1 MAASGI
7 QPTRRAVLTGLLGV
21 AASPAFA
28 KAPLSHAQV
37 AGIYRF
43 KIGAAEIVA
52 VLDGYF
58 ELGTD
63 LMPKASADAVQEM
76 QRANFLP
83 TGKSVRSPINTYIVN
98 TGNKLTLIDTGA
110 RDYLGPTVGK
120 FPANL
125 AAAGYSPE
133 QVDRIILTHMHP
145 DHIGGVTTASG
156 ARAFP
161 NAALHANEADWSF
174 WRDPQMKAKAD
185 ALNVPFFG
193 IAKSSSDAY
202 KDRAELYKFSA
213 DLGDGITALDM
224 SGHTPGHSGLVIE
237 SNGSSLFI
245 LGDVV
250 HSAPLQFAHPEW
262 GIAFDIDQEAAIKAR
277 KRSLDMAAT
286 DRVMIAGMHIPFP
299 GVGYVE
305 KRGTG
310 YGFIPAPWQYV
321 ID

>member
-1 MAASGI
+1 MATFGI
-7 QPTRRAVLTGLLGV
+7 QPTRRAVLTGVLSI
-21 AASPAFA
+21 AASSAIA
-28 KAPLSHAQV
+28 KAPLSNAQV
-37 AGIYRF
+37 AGVHRF
-43 KIGAAEIVA
+43 KIGTAEIVA
-52 VLDGYF
+52 ILDGYF
-58 ELGTD
+58 DLNTE
-63 LMPKASADAVQEM
+63 LMPKASTETVQEI
-76 QRANFLP
+76 QRAHFMP
-83 TGKSVRSPINTYIVN
+83 TGKTVRSAINTYIVN
-98 TGNKLTLIDTGA
+98 TGNNLTLIDTGA

-145 DHIGGVTTASG
+145 DHIGGVIDTSG
-156 ARAFP
+156 ARVFP
-161 NAALHANEADWSF
+161 NATMHANEGDWSF

-185 ALNVPFFG
+185 AVNASFFD

-202 KDRAELYKFSA
+202 EDRAELYKFGR

-250 HSAPLQFAHPEW
+250 HSAPLQFTHPEW
-262 GIAFDIDQEAAIKAR
+262 GIAFDVDQEAAIKAR
-277 KRSLDMAAT
+277 MRSLDMAAT

-299 GVGYVE
+299 GIGYVE
-305 KRGTG
+305 KRGKG
-310 YGFIPAPWQYV
+310 YQFIPAPWQYV
-321 ID
+321 IE